1 MKISYKGK
9 TIYFI
14 FFSSLLLLF
23 AIGISGQDLTTNP
36 HVGYEVKNENGVVSI
51 SYSFKDQFENM
62 QEFNFTIAEEKM
74 IRDINKFGVP
84 VWMFETYQVTEK
96 NVKHRKEVMKEGLFR
111 LNENIIEVDKNA
123 FIEFYSEDYCW
134 PIATQIV
141 KALAIYGKDNRRESI
156 EMAMRFVQDI
166 PYGVPEFADETTHYG
181 GVSPPPELLARMFG
195 DCDSKALLFTG
206 IMVYLINNDEIVFL
220 NQPNHLLTA
229 IEGKPAKGQTYVRY
243 KRKKYLIA
251 ETAGPGRRKLGEK
264 GNKFSN
270 KVNIEPL
277 VILER
282 EVIPYRK

>member
-96 NVKHRKEVMKEGLFR
+96 NVKH
-111 LNENIIEVDKNA
+111 
-123 FIEFYSEDYCW
+123 
-134 PIATQIV
+134 
-141 KALAIYGKDNRRESI
+141 
-156 EMAMRFVQDI
+156 
-166 PYGVPEFADETTHYG
+166 
-181 GVSPPPELLARMFG
+181 
-195 DCDSKALLFTG
+195 
-206 IMVYLINNDEIVFL
+206 
-220 NQPNHLLTA
+220 
-229 IEGKPAKGQTYVRY
+229 
-243 KRKKYLIA
+243 
-251 ETAGPGRRKLGEK
+251 
-264 GNKFSN
+264 
-270 KVNIEPL
+270 
-277 VILER
+277 
-282 EVIPYRK
+282 